1 MYGQICFQGFG
12 LRLSQLLALVQCLLY
27 SAEFAAVLWLL
38 GPSGHPPPA
47 VCLISACVLL
57 PLCLCCVCCSIPL
70 HCCLCE

>member
-1 MYGQICFQGFG
+1 MYGQLCFQGFG

-47 VCLISACVLL
+47 VVPYQCMRSSAIV
-57 PLCLCCVCCSIPL
+57 PVLCLLFYTIALLSL
-70 HCCLCE
+70 